1 MSNHNWYLET
11 TWSSIIVG
19 IDNLQQ
25 FCVSS
30 VTHKLIYQ
38 CNGFRIWQIQ
48 SFHDWWRVWVKN
60 HLQVNQT
67 LLLLLQ
73 RQWHKLLPH
82 YCWRWRRSYEKIIN
96 PHFPS
101 WQLKVSTWDV
111 ICHQNSSAC
120 HIRRVWLTLD
130 VIEIGH
136 SWLSAVPN
144 KLDENL
150 ISSVIV
156 FFLLFYWYCYV
167 FFNKINCETMKHAIL
182 LSAYYLAW
190 CICGSHFSVS
200 ISPKQSV
207 PPNSCFVHIYNI
219 I

>member
-1 MSNHNWYLET
+1 MSWTYKFIWEYYYCVSNHNWYLET
-11 TWSSIIVG
+11 TWSSVIVG

-120 HIRRVWLTLD
+120 HIRRLWSTLD
-130 VIEIGH
+130 VVEIGRGRWKFDIKRH
-136 SWLSAVPN
+136 R
-144 KLDENL
+144 
-150 ISSVIV
+150 
-156 FFLLFYWYCYV
+156 FFR
-167 FFNKINCETMKHAIL
+167 IIL
-182 LSAYYLAW
+182 LVLL
-190 CICGSHFSVS
+190 CFFST
-200 ISPKQSV
+200 K
-207 PPNSCFVHIYNI
+207 
-219 I
+219 